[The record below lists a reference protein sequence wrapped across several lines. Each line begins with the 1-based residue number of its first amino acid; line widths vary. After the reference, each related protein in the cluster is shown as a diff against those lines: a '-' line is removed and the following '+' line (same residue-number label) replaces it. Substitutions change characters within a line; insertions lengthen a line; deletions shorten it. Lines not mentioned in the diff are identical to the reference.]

1 MPPINQ
7 RQNHMFCVN
16 NLHIIPPTPVK
27 LHGLAH
33 IYSLHLFCNRWG
45 QLSPCFTK
53 EENEMN
59 KTAISIIAALFMLL
73 TLIPSPALAASPWPS
88 PTPTAPVSPVPTA
101 EPTPVASPEPSAEP
115 TPTASPEPTASPKPT
130 DTPEPTA
137 SPESNLRSP
146 RNPQLPQG
154 HPPPAPPGL
163 RIGLFPPTGQGL
175 RNVLAS
181 TSTFTAAIAK
191 SAFSAANA
199 PVRYHAPSSSPPR
212 PVIQGLSAS

>member
-7 RQNHMFCVN
+7 RQSHMFYVN

-53 EENEMN
+53 EENQMN

-73 TLIPSPALAASPWPS
+73 TLIPSPALAARPWPS

-101 EPTPVASPEPSAEP
+101 EPAPVASPEPSAEP

-137 SPESNLRSP
+137 SPESSVSP
-146 RNPQLPQG
+146 E
-154 HPPPAPPGL
+154 PAATPRPSPGL
-163 RIGLFPPTGQGL
+163 RIGLFPPTGQCL

>member
-53 EENEMN
+53 EENQMN

-73 TLIPSPALAASPWPS
+73 TLIPSPALAARPWPS

-101 EPTPVASPEPSAEP
+101 EPTPVASPEPSAKP
-115 TPTASPEPTASPKPT
+115 TPTASPEPTVSPKPT

-137 SPESNLRSP
+137 SPESSVSP
-146 RNPQLPQG
+146 E
-154 HPPPAPPGL
+154 PAATPRPSPGL

>member
-7 RQNHMFCVN
+7 RQSHMFCVN

-53 EENEMN
+53 EENQMN
-59 KTAISIIAALFMLL
+59 KTTISIIAALFMLL
-73 TLIPSPALAASPWPS
+73 TLIPSPALAARPWPS

-115 TPTASPEPTASPKPT
+115 TPTASPEPAATPRPSPTRTPRPT
-130 DTPEPTA
+130 YRPIPTY
-137 SPESNLRSP
+137 RP
-146 RNPQLPQG
+146 RPTERPCLHEHVYCCNCKKCVLCGKCTCKVPCPQLVTPKTG
-154 HPPPAPPGL
+154 DTGAL
-163 RIGLFPPTGQGL
+163 CLIALALIGAAGVEVIKRKGG
-175 RNVLAS
+175 RN
-181 TSTFTAAIAK
+181 K
-191 SAFSAANA
+191 
-199 PVRYHAPSSSPPR
+199 
-212 PVIQGLSAS
+212 

>member
-7 RQNHMFCVN
+7 RQSHMFYVN

-53 EENEMN
+53 EENQMN

-73 TLIPSPALAASPWPS
+73 TLIPSPALAARPWPS
-88 PTPTAPVSPVPTA
+88 PTPTAPASPVPTA
-101 EPTPVASPEPSAEP
+101 EPAPVASPEPSAEP
-115 TPTASPEPTASPKPT
+115 TPTASPEPTASPNLRTRLNP
-130 DTPEPTA
+130 PRRP
-137 SPESNLRSP
+137 NLRSP
-146 RNPQLPQG
+146 RNPRLPQG
-154 HPPPAPPGL
+154 HPPPALPGL
-163 RIGLFPPTGQGL
+163 RIDLFPPAGHGL

-181 TSTFTAAIAK
+181 TSTFTAAVAK

-212 PVIQGLSAS
+212 PVTQGLSAS